1 MGEASDG
8 RELLP
13 VLAQIPGHLFWRAAA
28 RTTTALAEVLPPSVD
43 IHSYAALLA
52 LADGVARSQQ
62 NIAEK
67 ISVSRTTMTRVAG
80 DLADQDLVERV
91 RNPDDRRSYAL
102 TRTPAG
108 TATARRWRRHV
119 QHVEDAVMAGFS
131 AVEREEFGRLLLI
144 LARTSLS
151 PDTPDPLLESIPFL
165 ITRIHAALHTTMLT
179 TLEPVGIEPRHL
191 GTLTGLRA
199 TGPIS
204 QAELARM
211 LSVSH
216 PAVVQIV
223 DDLELRDLIE
233 RRRLANDRR
242 THMLHLTAAA
252 EPALD
257 RATVL
262 ATTTGEQLLAD
273 LSSSQR
279 AHLLDLLRRLIIAP

>member
-1 MGEASDG
+1 MGETSDS

-13 VLAQIPGHLFWRAAA
+13 VLRQIPGHLFWRAAA
-28 RTTTALAEVLPPSVD
+28 RTTAVLGEVLPPSVD
-43 IHSYAALLA
+43 IHAHAALLA

-62 NIAEK
+62 AIAEM

-80 DLADQDLVERV
+80 DLADQDLVKRV
-91 RNPDDRRSYAL
+91 RNLDDRRSYAL

-108 TATARRWRRHV
+108 TATARRWQRHV
-119 QHVEDAVMAGFS
+119 QRAEDAVMTGFA
-131 AVEREEFGRLLLI
+131 AVEREEFGRSLLI
-144 LARTSLS
+144 VARPSLS
-151 PDTPDPLLESIPFL
+151 TATPEPLLESIPFL

-199 TGPIS
+199 TGPVS

-211 LSVSH
+211 LGVSH

-223 DDLELRDLIE
+223 DDLELRDLVE
-233 RRRLANDRR
+233 RRRRPTDRR
-242 THMLHLTAAA
+242 TQMLHLTAAA
-252 EPALD
+252 EPVLD
-257 RATVL
+257 RARDL
-262 ATTTGEQLLAD
+262 ADVAGDHLLAE

-279 AHLLDLLRRLIIAP
+279 AHLLDLLSRYVTAP

>member
-1 MGEASDG
+1 MGEPSDS

-13 VLAQIPGHLFWRAAA
+13 VLRQMPGHLFWRAAA
-28 RTTTALAEVLPPSVD
+28 RTTAALGDALPPSVD
-43 IHSYAALLA
+43 IHAHAALLA

-62 NIAEK
+62 TIAEM

-80 DLADQDLVERV
+80 DLVDQNLVQRV

-108 TATARRWRRHV
+108 TAIARRWQRHV
-119 QHVEDAVMAGFS
+119 QHAQDALMTSFAADEVEELGQ
-131 AVEREEFGRLLLI
+131 LLLI
-144 LARTSLS
+144 VARPSLS
-151 PDTPDPLLESIPFL
+151 IETPEPLLESIPFL
-165 ITRIHAALHTTMLT
+165 ITRIHAVLHATMLT

-211 LSVSH
+211 LGVSH

-223 DDLELRDLIE
+223 DDLEVRDLLE
-233 RRRLANDRR
+233 RRRLPTDRR
-242 THMLHLTAAA
+242 TQILHLTAAA
-252 EPALD
+252 EPVLD
-257 RATVL
+257 QARD
-262 ATTTGEQLLAD
+262 LAD
-273 LSSSQR
+273 AAGDHLLVELSSSQR
-279 AHLLDLLRRLIIAP
+279 ADLLDLLSRYITAP